1 MLPARTVL
9 LLTLLLT
16 FSLHH
21 STGKEPPATAV
32 GQGSEALLGMSCW
45 GGQAGNP
52 SREWEWCSH
61 PGVQGWMEKVLGGL
75 SKARPGERLF
85 LTASGDEI
93 CADPEKQWVKKAIK
107 RLQRKI

>member
-21 STGKEPPATAV
+21 TTAHFTPVECCFEYAQKPIRHPQSFYETSKDCPKPAV
-32 GQGSEALLGMSCW
+32 
-45 GGQAGNP
+45 
-52 SREWEWCSH
+52 
-61 PGVQGWMEKVLGGL
+61 V
-75 SKARPGERLF
+75 F
-85 LTASGDEI
+85 LAASGDEI

-107 RLQRKI
+107 RLLRKN